1 MVFIK
6 DFCQLVK
13 IRIACF
19 FPELILDT
27 QIISIAMNFT
37 KHSLYRFSLYLICS
51 VFVTTATAQQK
62 KAAIKGVVQ
71 DSVQNKTL
79 PFATVGLYHINNQQK
94 PLRNIFTD
102 NKGRFEFTKVDTG
115 HYIIFASNSGFAE
128 KQSLP
133 FRIAGDTAIELPTL
147 QLAPAS
153 KDLAAVTV
161 SARRPL
167 IEQSEDKLTYNA
179 EADPSNA
186 GQMATDVLRKT
197 PFLSVDGDGN
207 VQLNGQSN
215 FKVLLNGKETA
226 MFTKNV
232 KEALQSF
239 PANLI
244 KSIEVI
250 TTPSAKYDG
259 EGVGGIINIIT
270 KKKVVGYNGNIG
282 IYQTTLGNTN
292 GNANMSFKYG
302 KFGFSGYYGLNRV
315 DGFKTRNA
323 SETESF
329 NPVAFY
335 KRISTGQRKNNNFYN
350 YGNVELSWDI
360 DSMNTLSSYGAINGG
375 RSKNTSQRNFDLIA
389 PDKSDT
395 IRTLF
400 DDNFNFRYPSFNW
413 GTDFIHKFRR
423 NPEQELTLK
432 MFHDYSHDKNIQGSD
447 QYSPGS
453 TRSVINDNQADNRQ
467 STWQLDYIH
476 PFKNKIKLETGFKL
490 ITRNASA
497 DYKSQ
502 YRYAPNDKYIL
513 DSTNTDNFN
522 YRQYVY
528 GTYATLRFTIKK
540 LSFRIGGRIE
550 RTVIDGDF
558 VKSNTT
564 VEQDYLTFMPSFF
577 VSRKFANIHTLS
589 LSYTKRLSRP
599 YIWDLNPFVNNTD
612 SLNLNFGNPRL
623 NPEIYHS
630 FELGYTVLKGK
641 TNINIRLTENFSNSQ
656 IARYSV
662 FDDNTGVTSWTMD
675 NIGNYS
681 STGLSGNITISLS
694 SKWRINSNLGL
705 RYDFV
710 TNRLNPS
717 QKNQGLGGWGSLSTN
732 IDITKKI
739 STFFN
744 TNMGKAPAQLQGYY
758 GLNYWYSFGG
768 NLKFL
773 KDKFTLSVN
782 INNIFH
788 KDLEWKSSLG
798 DKNFHTT
805 SWNYRPGRSA
815 SIGLRWNFGKLSE
828 NVSRKRGI
836 NNDDLKANSN

>member
-1 MVFIK
+1 
-6 DFCQLVK
+6 
-13 IRIACF
+13 
-19 FPELILDT
+19 
-27 QIISIAMNFT
+27 MNFT
-37 KHSLYRFSLYLICS
+37 KYALYRISLCLLFAALS
-51 VFVTTATAQQK
+51 SHAGAQKQAT
-62 KAAIKGVVQ
+62 IKGTVQ
-71 DSVQNKTL
+71 DSAQAKTL
-79 PFATVGLYHINNQQK
+79 PFATVGLYRINDQQK
-94 PLRNIFTD
+94 PLRNTFTD

-115 HYIIFASNSGFAE
+115 HYIIFASNSGFVE
-128 KQSLP
+128 RSSLP
-133 FRIAGDTAIELPTL
+133 ITVTGDTAILEIPAL
-147 QLAPAS
+147 QLAAS
-153 KDLAAVTV
+153 SQSLAAVTV

-167 IEQSEDKLTYNA
+167 IEHSEDKLVYNA

-270 KKKVVGYNGNIG
+270 KKKVMGYNGNIG
-282 IYQTTLGNTN
+282 VFQNTMGNTSI
-292 GNANMSFKYG
+292 NANASFKYG
-302 KFGFSGYYGLNRV
+302 KLGFSGYYGLNRV

-323 SETESF
+323 SETESY

-335 KRISTGQRKNNNFYN
+335 KRISVGERRNNNFYN
-350 YGNVELSWDI
+350 YGNMELSLDI
-360 DSMNTLSSYGAINGG
+360 DSLNTLSSYVAINSGN
-375 RSKNTSQRNFDLIA
+375 SKNRNQRYFDLIA
-389 PDKSDT
+389 ANKEDT
-395 IRTLF
+395 TRTLF
-400 DDNFNFRYPSFNW
+400 YDDFNFRYPAWNW

-423 NPEQELTLK
+423 NAEQELTFK
-432 MFHDYSHDKNIQGSD
+432 MFHDFSKDKNFMKSD
-447 QYSPGS
+447 QYSPAGN
-453 TRSVINDNQADNRQ
+453 RAVINDNKSTNRQ
-467 STWQLDYIH
+467 STFQLDYVH
-476 PFKNKIKLETGFKL
+476 PFKNKMKLETGLKL

-497 DYKSQ
+497 IYESQ
-502 YRYAPNDKYIL
+502 LRYSPDTKYII
-513 DSTNTDNFN
+513 DSTNSDNFN
-522 YRQYVY
+522 YRQLVY
-528 GTYATLRFTIKK
+528 GSYATLRFTLKK
-540 LSFRIGGRIE
+540 LSFRIGARVE

-564 VEQDYLTFMPSFF
+564 VEQDYFTFMPSFF
-577 VSRKFANIHTLS
+577 VSRKFANIYTLS

-623 NPEIYHS
+623 NPELYHS
-630 FELGYTVLKGK
+630 FEFGLTILKGK
-641 TNINIRLTENFSNSQ
+641 TNINIKVSENFSNTQ
-656 IARYSV
+656 IARYS
-662 FDDNTGVTSWTMD
+662 FFNDQTGVTSYTMD
-675 NIGNYS
+675 NIGSYS
-681 STGLSGNITISLS
+681 STGLSGNLTISITP
-694 SKWRINSNLGL
+694 KWRINSNLGL

-710 TNRLNPS
+710 KNRLNPA
-717 QKNQGLGGWGSLSTN
+717 QKNHGLGGWGSLSTN

-739 STFFN
+739 STFMN

-773 KDKFTLSVN
+773 KDKFTFTIN
-782 INNIFH
+782 INNIFQ
-788 KDLEWKSSLG
+788 KDLEWKSYLS
-798 DKNFHTT
+798 DKNFQTT

-815 SIGLRWNFGKLSE
+815 SIGLRWNFGKLTE
-828 NVSRKRGI
+828 NVSRKRGV
-836 NNDDLKANSN
+836 NNDDLKANNN

>member
-1 MVFIK
+1 
-6 DFCQLVK
+6 
-13 IRIACF
+13 
-19 FPELILDT
+19 
-27 QIISIAMNFT
+27 MNFT
-37 KHSLYRFSLYLICS
+37 KHALYRISLCL
-51 VFVTTATAQQK
+51 VFASLTSHAWAQKQVT
-62 KAAIKGVVQ
+62 IKGLVQ
-71 DSVQNKTL
+71 DSTQAKTL
-79 PFATVGLYHINNQQK
+79 PFATVGLYHVNNQQK

-102 NKGRFEFTKVDTG
+102 NKGRYEFTKVDTG
-115 HYIIFASNSGFAE
+115 HYIIFASNSGFTE
-128 KQSLP
+128 KSSLP
-133 FRIAGDTAIELPTL
+133 FRITGDSALLEIPAL
-147 QLAPAS
+147 QLGTAS
-153 KDLAAVTV
+153 QSLAAVTI

-167 IEQSEDKLTYNA
+167 IEQSEDKLVYNA

-197 PFLSVDGDGN
+197 PFLSVDGEGN

-226 MFTKNV
+226 MFSKNV

-239 PANLI
+239 PAILI

-270 KKKVVGYNGNIG
+270 KKKVIGYNGNIG
-282 IYQTTLGNTN
+282 VFQTTVGNTN
-292 GNANMSFKYG
+292 LNANASFKYG
-302 KFGFSGYYGLNRV
+302 KIGFSGYYGLNRV

-323 SETESF
+323 SETESY

-335 KRISTGQRKNNNFYN
+335 KRISSGQRKNNNFYN
-350 YGNVELSWDI
+350 YGNIELSLDI
-360 DSMNTLSSYGAINGG
+360 DSLNTLSSYLAINSGH
-375 RSKNTSQRNFDLIA
+375 SKNVNQRYFDLIA
-389 PDKSDT
+389 PNKEDT
-395 IRTLF
+395 TRTLF
-400 DDNFNFRYPSFNW
+400 YDDFNFRYPAWNW

-423 NPEQELTLK
+423 NAEQELTLK
-432 MFHDYSHDKNIQGSD
+432 MFHDFSKDKNLMMSD
-447 QYSPGS
+447 QYSPAGN
-453 TRSVINDNQADNRQ
+453 RSVINDNKADNRQ

-476 PFKNKIKLETGFKL
+476 PFKNKMKLEAGLKL

-497 DYKSQ
+497 LYESQ
-502 YRYAPNDKYIL
+502 YRYSPNDKYTI
-513 DSTNTDNFN
+513 DNTNSDNFN

-540 LSFRIGGRIE
+540 FSFRVGGRIE
-550 RTVIDGDF
+550 RTVVEGDF
-558 VKSNTT
+558 VKSNTR
-564 VEQDYLTFMPSFF
+564 VEQDYYTFMPSFF

-641 TNINIRLTENFSNSQ
+641 TNINIKLSENFSNTQ
-656 IARYSV
+656 IARYS
-662 FDDNTGVTSWTMD
+662 FFNDQTGVSSYTMD

-681 STGLSGNITISLS
+681 STGLSGNITISVTP
-694 SKWRINSNLGL
+694 KWRINSNLGL

-710 TNRLNPS
+710 KNRLNPA
-717 QKNQGLGGWGSLSTN
+717 QKNNGLGGWGSMSTN
-732 IDITKKI
+732 LDITKKI
-739 STFFN
+739 SAFIN
-744 TNMGKAPAQLQGYY
+744 SNMFKAPAQLQGYY

-773 KDKFTLSVN
+773 KDKFTLTLN
-782 INNIFH
+782 INNIFN
-788 KDLEWKSSLG
+788 KDIEWKSSLG
-798 DKNFHTT
+798 DKNFRTT

-815 SIGLRWNFGKLSE
+815 SIGLRWNFGKLTE
-828 NVSRKRGI
+828 NVSRKRGV